1 MIQFNDKIEIIKGPG
16 TLLYGNNGFAGVV
29 NIINPLIAVD
39 KPFAEKNYELGFGYK
54 TSGGELGTALKLSKS
69 LDNYAVRGSGS
80 LMLVARRTS
89 NGHQSKQILQNLL
102 AI

>member
-1 MIQFNDKIEIIKGPG
+1 MC

-39 KPFAEKNYELGFGYK
+39 KPLADENYELGFGYK

-69 LDNYAVRGSGS
+69 IDTIVRGSGS
-80 LMLVARRTS
+80 LVSA
-89 NGHQSKQILQNLL
+89 GPYDSKCIN
-102 AI
+102 